1 MHPTPCRT
9 MRTLRLTLSLIVSLG
24 FASAAAFATD
34 RAPGD
39 PAAFP
44 CPASLEP
51 AVAFWTRVYTEVDT
65 SSGLVHDNL
74 YLNVVYQVL
83 RLNPYVGPAV
93 QDKVIARTVEQ
104 YRRALLAL
112 AAGKRDGL
120 TKTERRALRA
130 WRDKATADQLRAAA
144 ERVRFQRGQ
153 SDRFKK
159 GLLRSAHWKSRITDI
174 FRTQG
179 LPAALVALP
188 HLESSYNPKARSKAG
203 AAGLWQLMPTTAER
217 YLRVDDTVDER
228 LDPYKSSE
236 AAARLLQHNY
246 AVLKSWPLALTAYN
260 HGLSGVWR
268 AVREA
273 GTSDIGQLI
282 GPSEESPFGFASR
295 NFYPAFL
302 AALDV
307 SRNVTKYF
315 GNDLTESDRD
325 PVTVVVPAYL
335 PVEAITDAFD
345 IDREYLR
352 ALNPSLPGSVWADD
366 KFVPKDYLLR
376 LPAHQPIA
384 EAESKLRQLAQTAGY
399 ASQKPDIYHV
409 VVLGESLSEIAQK
422 YDTSVIEL
430 MAMNRL
436 EDRNRIRAGY
446 KLLVATGPTP
456 KRLSRGSAEIAAAGS
471 SPIAGTADPV
481 MAENAV
487 GAPKGGDETEPETG
501 TLLVASVAGDLS
513 PAPAQAPQPP
523 TNSDVDTSSTGQQPQ
538 SPETM
543 AERVS
548 NDVSRDE
555 SESDPQTVDTQADDS
570 AGLPV
575 ESQPELAADPADYG
589 VENDG
594 TIRIQAAETL
604 GHYADWLGLSSDRL
618 AQINHLKD
626 GEPLVV
632 GHRLKLDFSSVPPA
646 TFEQR
651 RIAYHQSLQADYFR
665 RFHIQGVLEHRLKDG
680 ENLWIL
686 ATRQY
691 DIPLWLLRQYNPS
704 IDFDAVLPPGEIISI
719 PIVQG

>member
-1 MHPTPCRT
+1 
-9 MRTLRLTLSLIVSLG
+9 MRMLRLTLSLIISFG
-24 FASAAAFATD
+24 FASAAAVTTAPS
-34 RAPGD
+34 PGD
-39 PAAFP
+39 SAAFP

-51 AVAFWTRVYTEVDT
+51 AVAFWTRVYTAVDT

-74 YLNVVYQVL
+74 SLSVVYQVL

-104 YRRALLAL
+104 YQRALLAL

-130 WRDKATADQLRAAA
+130 WRDKATADELRAAA
-144 ERVRFQRGQ
+144 GRVRFQRGQ

-159 GLLRSAHWKSRITDI
+159 GLLRSEHWKSRITDI

-282 GPSEESPFGFASR
+282 GQGEESPFGFASR

-307 SRNVTKYF
+307 SRDATKYF
-315 GNDLTESDRD
+315 GNDLTESNRD

-352 ALNPSLPGSVWADD
+352 ALNPSLPGSVWSDD
-366 KFVPKDYLLR
+366 KFVPKDYQLR

-384 EAESKLRQLAQTAGY
+384 EAESKLRELAQTAGY

-409 VVLGESLSEIAQK
+409 VVLGDSLSEIAQK

-430 MAMNRL
+430 MAMNGL
-436 EDRNRIRAGY
+436 KDRDRIRAGD
-446 KLLVATGPTP
+446 KLLVATGPAP
-456 KRLSRGSAEIAAAGS
+456 QRLNRGSAEIAAAGRSPTAGMAS
-471 SPIAGTADPV
+471 SA
-481 MAENAV
+481 MAENEV
-487 GAPKGGDETEPETG
+487 GARNSGDKPEPATG
-501 TLLVASVAGDLS
+501 ILLVASVAGDLS
-513 PAPAQAPQPP
+513 SAPRLAQAPQSA
-523 TNSDVDTSSTGQQPQ
+523 TDSDVDASSTGQQPQ
-538 SPETM
+538 PPETM

-555 SESDPQTVDTQADDS
+555 SESDTQTVDTQADDS
-570 AGLPV
+570 GGLPV

-589 VENDG
+589 VANDG

-604 GHYADWLGLSSDRL
+604 GHYADWLDLRSDRL
-618 AQINHLKD
+618 AQINHLKE
-626 GEPLVV
+626 GESLVV
-632 GHRLKLDFSSVPPA
+632 GHRVKLDFSNVPPA

-665 RFHIQGVLEHRLKDG
+665 RFHIQGVVEHRLKDG

>member
-1 MHPTPCRT
+1 

-24 FASAAAFATD
+24 FASAAAVATD
-34 RAPGD
+34 LTPGD

-104 YRRALLAL
+104 YRHALLAL
-112 AAGKRDGL
+112 AAGKRNGL

-130 WRDKATADQLRAAA
+130 WRDEATADQLRAAA
-144 ERVRFQRGQ
+144 GRVRFQRGQ
-153 SDRFKK
+153 SDRFRK
-159 GLLRSAHWKSRITDI
+159 GLLRSAHWKSGITDI

-179 LPAALVALP
+179 LPAELVALP
-188 HLESSYNPKARSKAG
+188 HLESSYNPNARSKAG

-268 AVREA
+268 AVHEA

-282 GPSEESPFGFASR
+282 GQVEESPFGFASR

-307 SRNVTKYF
+307 SRNATKYF
-315 GNDLTESDRD
+315 GNDLTESDAD

-366 KFVPKDYLLR
+366 KFVPRDYQLR
-376 LPAHQPIA
+376 LPAHQPIV
-384 EAESKLRQLAQTAGY
+384 EAESKLRELAKTAGY
-399 ASQKPDIYHV
+399 ASQKPDIYHIV
-409 VVLGESLSEIAQK
+409 VPGDSLSEIAQK

-436 EDRNRIRAGY
+436 KDRDRVRAGD
-446 KLLVATGPTP
+446 KLLVATGPAP
-456 KRLSRGSAEIAAAGS
+456 ERLSRGSVEIAAAGP
-471 SPIAGTADPV
+471 SPTAEVADP
-481 MAENAV
+481 
-487 GAPKGGDETEPETG
+487 
-501 TLLVASVAGDLS
+501 LVASAAGDLS
-513 PAPAQAPQPP
+513 LAAAPAQAPQSV
-523 TNSDVDTSSTGQQPQ
+523 TGGDVHTGSTAQQP
-538 SPETM
+538 PDTV
-543 AERVS
+543 AERLS
-548 NDVSRDE
+548 NDVAADKSE
-555 SESDPQTVDTQADDS
+555 SEPQTADTQGGDS

-594 TIRIQAAETL
+594 TIRIQTAETL
-604 GHYADWLGLSSDRL
+604 GHYADWLGLRSDRL
-618 AQINHLKD
+618 AQINHLKE

-632 GHRLKLDFSSVPPA
+632 GHRLKLDFSNVPPA

-651 RIAYHQSLQADYFR
+651 RIVYHQSLQADYFR
-665 RFHIQGVLEHRLKDG
+665 RFHIQGVVEHRLKDG
-680 ENLWIL
+680 ESLWIL

-691 DIPLWLLRQYNPS
+691 DIPLWLLRQYNPR

>member
-1 MHPTPCRT
+1 
-9 MRTLRLTLSLIVSLG
+9 MRTLRLTLSLIVAFG
-24 FASAAAFATD
+24 FASAAALATD
-34 RAPGD
+34 RTPRGS
-39 PAAFP
+39 AAFP
-44 CPASLEP
+44 CPATIEP
-51 AVAFWTRVYTEVDT
+51 AVAFWTRVYTELDT

-74 YLNVVYQVL
+74 YVNVVYQVL

-93 QDKVIARTVEQ
+93 QDKVIARTNGR

-112 AAGKRDGL
+112 AAGKREGL

-144 ERVRFQRGQ
+144 GRVRFQRGQ

-159 GLLRSAHWKSRITDI
+159 GLLRSEHWKSRITDI
-174 FRTQG
+174 FRAQG
-179 LPAALVALP
+179 LPAELVALP

-228 LDPYKSSE
+228 LDPYKSSK

-273 GTSDIGQLI
+273 GTSDIGQLL
-282 GPSEESPFGFASR
+282 GRVEESPFGFASR

-307 SRNVTKYF
+307 SRNATEYF
-315 GNDLTESDRD
+315 GDDLTESDRD

-335 PVEAITDAFD
+335 PVAAITDAFD

-366 KFVPKDYLLR
+366 KFVPRDYLLR
-376 LPAHQPIA
+376 LPAHQLIA
-384 EAESKLRQLAQTAGY
+384 EAESKLRELAETAGY
-399 ASQKPDIYHV
+399 ASQKPDIYHT
-409 VVLGESLSEIAQK
+409 VLPGESLSEIAQK
-422 YDTSVIEL
+422 CDTSVIEL
-430 MAMNRL
+430 MTMNRL
-436 EDRNRIRAGY
+436 KDPNRIRAGD
-446 KLLVATGPTP
+446 KLLVATGPAP
-456 KRLSRGSAEIAAAGS
+456 ERLSRGSAEIAAAGP
-471 SPIAGTADPV
+471 SPTAGVAEPV
-481 MAENAV
+481 VAENEV
-487 GAPKGGDETEPETG
+487 GTSNGGHRREPATG
-501 TLLVASVAGDLS
+501 ILLVASVARDLS
-513 PAPAQAPQPP
+513 LAPAPAQSPQPA
-523 TNSDVDTSSTGQQPQ
+523 TDSDGEQSSTGQQPQ
-538 SPETM
+538 PPETT

-548 NDVSRDE
+548 DDVFADE
-555 SESDPQTVDTQADDS
+555 PESDPQTTDAQGVDS

-575 ESQPELAADPADYG
+575 ESQPVLAADPADYG
-589 VENDG
+589 VGNDG

-604 GHYADWLGLSSDRL
+604 GHYADWLDLRSDRL
-618 AQINHLKD
+618 AQINQLHE
-626 GEPLVV
+626 GQPLVV
-632 GHRLKLDFSSVPPA
+632 GHRLKLDFSKVPPGK
-646 TFEQR
+646 FEQR

-665 RFHIQGVLEHRLKDG
+665 RFHIQGVLEHRLKNG
-680 ENLWIL
+680 ESLWIL

-691 DIPLWLLRQYNPS
+691 DIPLWLLRQYNPDV
-704 IDFDAVLPPGEIISI
+704 DFDAVLPPGEIISI